1 MTISKTNILA
11 EIVQNKREEVKAIS
25 ARQVFEFKR
34 IIDDMPSGR
43 DFLQAVSKPDRISII
58 AEIKKSSP
66 SLGPIRPDTNVRE
79 TARLYEECGASA
91 ISVLTDSK
99 HFGGSVED
107 LIEARNSVETPILR
121 KDFVIDDKQ
130 IYEARA
136 CGADAVLLIVAALD
150 DHELNGFYQTASGLG
165 LASLVETHSP
175 QEIERAL
182 KINPAIVGI
191 NNRCLKTLN
200 IDLSVSEK
208 LRGLIPQEVC
218 VISESGIRDKKD
230 ALRLATAG
238 INAFLIGTSIIS
250 SDDPGRVLREF
261 TGN

>member
-1 MTISKTNILA
+1 MIIPKTNILA
-11 EIVQNKREEVKAIS
+11 QIVQDKREEVKAIS

-34 IIDDMPSGR
+34 IIDEMPAKR
-43 DFLQAVSKPDRISII
+43 DFLQAVSKPDKISII

-66 SLGPIRPDTNVRE
+66 SLGPIRPDANVRQ

-91 ISVLTDSK
+91 ISTLTDNK
-99 HFGGSVED
+99 HFGGSIED
-107 LIEARNSVETPILR
+107 LIEARNSVKIPILR
-121 KDFVIDDKQ
+121 KDFIIDDKQ
-130 IYEARA
+130 IYETRA
-136 CGADAVLLIVAALD
+136 CGADALLLIVAALD
-150 DHELNGFYQTASGLG
+150 DHELNDFYQTASGLG
-165 LASLVETHSP
+165 LASLVETHSAG
-175 QEIERAL
+175 EIERAL

-208 LRGLIPQEVC
+208 LRGMIPPEVC
-218 VISESGIRDKKD
+218 VISESGIKDKTD
-230 ALRLATAG
+230 VLRLATAG